1 MPGLAFFSGLFAK
14 QVDFFALLWKKGGY
28 CGMVCNIL
36 REVCKGT
43 LTRRGGTCAIMLT
56 EQAETGDNGLLL
68 DLWLLL
74 S

>member
-1 MPGLAFFSGLFAK
+1 
-14 QVDFFALLWKKGGY
+14 
-28 CGMVCNIL
+28 MVCNIL

-43 LTRRGGTCAIMLT
+43 FTRRGGTGAIMLT
-56 EQAETGDNGLLL
+56 EQAETGDNGLSL